1 MKTVLLLAAL
11 SLSLSASA
19 EPPTAGSIPHKQ
31 AFACSLKGCSVTC
44 PTVGRVP
51 AVQFKANALTLT
63 VLPSRVAVFDAVS
76 GVSTLKTYLVDLSE
90 RNCEIEQ

>member
-1 MKTVLLLAAL
+1 MKPVLLLIALAA
-11 SLSLSASA
+11 SLSASA
-19 EPPTAGSIPHKQ
+19 TEPNESIPHTQ
-31 AFACSLKGCSVTC
+31 TFACSLKGCSVSC

-51 AVQFKANALTLT
+51 AVQFKANALKLTL
-63 VLPSRVAVFDAVS
+63 LSNRVAVFDATT